1 MGALKNWF
9 MKVTLCWIYIFD
21 TIFDAQILPFK
32 GSKNAHIWDFSVGQ
46 AELEAASSNSIA
58 LSLQQMNDIRQ
69 TLVNTLVK
77 SLFQRVWFTAFTG
90 RNLGRSKN
98 AARGLT
104 RAISLGRKAAL
115 QP

>member
-1 MGALKNWF
+1 
-9 MKVTLCWIYIFD
+9 
-21 TIFDAQILPFK
+21 
-32 GSKNAHIWDFSVGQ
+32 VGQ

-77 SLFQRVWFTAFTG
+77 SLFQRVWFTASTG
-90 RNLGRSKN
+90 RNLGRLKN